1 MHRISRSLTAPVLL
15 VVALML
21 SSCVG
26 AAVQSM
32 LVPQERSAAYAGEST
47 FSSPADVL
55 YAQGTTFLTTTS
67 ATNQAIAGMTLSL
80 PAATTTSH
88 HALVTF
94 AATATFP
101 QNSCNFTIFAGTTAT
116 SGVGQDSS
124 NVGAV
129 VPMNIVIRLP
139 LKTTK
144 QTITVDWNSGGQT
157 CQIFDFY
164 SLSALIT
171 G

>member
-1 MHRISRSLTAPVLL
+1 MHRISRSLTTPALL

-26 AAVQSM
+26 AAVQGM
-32 LVPQERSAAYAGEST
+32 FVPQDRSAAFAGESG

-67 ATNQAIAGMTLSL
+67 ATNVPIAGMTLSL
-80 PAATTTSH
+80 PAAATTSH

-101 QNSCNFTIFAGTTAT
+101 QNACNFTIFTGTTAT

-139 LKTTK
+139 LKTVK

-164 SLSALIT
+164 SLSAVIT

>member
-1 MHRISRSLTAPVLL
+1 MPRISRSLTTPALL

-32 LVPQERSAAYAGEST
+32 LMPQTHNAAYAGESA
-47 FSSPADVL
+47 FASPADVL
-55 YAQGTTFLTTTS
+55 YAQGTALLTTTS
-67 ATNQAIAGMTLSL
+67 GTNQPISGMILSL
-80 PAATTTSH
+80 PAATTTEK

-94 AATATFP
+94 DATSTFP
-101 QNSCNFTIFAGTTAT
+101 QNSCNFTIYTGTVATAA
-116 SGVGQDSS
+116 VGQNTSS
-124 NVGAV
+124 VGAV
-129 VPMNIVIRLP
+129 MPMNIAIRLP
-139 LKTTK
+139 LKSTK

-157 CQIFDFY
+157 CQILDFY
-164 SLSALIT
+164 SLSAVIS